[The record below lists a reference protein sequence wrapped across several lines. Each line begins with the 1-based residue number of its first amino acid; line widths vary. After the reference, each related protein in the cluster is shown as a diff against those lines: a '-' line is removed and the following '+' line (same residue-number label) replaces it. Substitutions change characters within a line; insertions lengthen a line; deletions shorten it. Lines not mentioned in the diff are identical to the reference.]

1 MRHQEISLLVIFD
14 AIMTEGSITRA
25 ADQLELTQPAVSNAL
40 SRMRQ
45 AWNDELFIK
54 DGRNIQPTIY
64 AQNLW
69 KRVRNPL
76 IELEE
81 AVDIEGFDPATAKRT
96 FRIAAADTII
106 DTAWGPLRKIIE
118 EQAPNINLHAV
129 PYTIS
134 NGIELLDNAEVDLV
148 VGALLDSNETICS
161 EYLYSPCY
169 TCVMRPNHRLTQS
182 ELTLEEFAN
191 SDHLLVS
198 LSGEASGFTDEVLA
212 QYGLSRRVAMTV
224 NHFSAVPKLISQSDL
239 IAIVPSSTLEE
250 SIFSGEL
257 AVVQPPIQ
265 ITSKQVNNYWHKRQ
279 DTDKGLTWLRTHMSL
294 IIKEHASTHMKELE
308 KRICNKSKNDTCT

>member
-25 ADQLELTQPAVSNAL
+25 AELLELTQPAVSNAL

-69 KRVRNPL
+69 ERVRNPL
-76 IELEE
+76 LELED

-118 EQAPNINLHAV
+118 EQAPHINLHAV

-134 NGIELLDNAEVDLV
+134 NGHELLDNAEVDLV
-148 VGALLDSNETICS
+148 VGALLDSNNSICS

-169 TCVMRPNHRLTQS
+169 TCVMRPKHPLTQTP
-182 ELTLEEFAN
+182 LTLEEFAS

-198 LSGEASGFTDEVLA
+198 LSGEASGYTDEVLA

-224 NHFSAVPKLISQSDL
+224 NHFSAVPKLITQSDL

-250 SIFSGEL
+250 AIFSGEL
-257 AVVQPPIQ
+257 AVVEPPIQ

-279 DTDKGLTWLRTHMSL
+279 DTDKGLTWLRNHMSR
-294 IIKEHASTHMKELE
+294 IIKEHASAHIEELQ
-308 KRICNKSKNDTCT
+308 KRICNKCK

>member
-25 ADQLELTQPAVSNAL
+25 AELLELTQPAVSNAL

-69 KRVRNPL
+69 ERVRNPL
-76 IELEE
+76 LELEE

-118 EQAPNINLHAV
+118 EQAPHINLHAV

-134 NGIELLDNAEVDLV
+134 NGHELLDNAEVDLV
-148 VGALLDSNETICS
+148 VGALLDSNNAICS

-169 TCVMRPNHRLTQS
+169 TCVMRPNHPLTQTP
-182 ELTLEEFAN
+182 LTLEEFAS

-198 LSGEASGFTDEVLA
+198 LSGEASGYTDEVLA

-257 AVVQPPIQ
+257 AVVEPPIQ

-279 DTDKGLTWLRTHMSL
+279 DTDKGLTWLRNHISR
-294 IIKEHASTHMKELE
+294 IIKEHASAHIEELQ
-308 KRICNKSKNDTCT
+308 KRICNQCK

>member
-279 DTDKGLTWLRTHMSL
+279 DTDKGLTWLRTHMSR
-294 IIKEHASTHMKELE
+294 IIKEHASTHLSLIHISEPT
-308 KRICNKSKNDTCT
+308 RPY

>member
-69 KRVRNPL
+69 KKVRSPL
-76 IELEE
+76 VELEE
-81 AVDIEGFDPATAKRT
+81 AVDIEGFDPASSQRT

-106 DTAWGPLRKIIE
+106 DTAWAPLRKIIE
-118 EQAPNINLHAV
+118 EQAPHINLHAV

-134 NGIELLDNAEVDLV
+134 NAHELLDNAEVDLV
-148 VGALLDSNETICS
+148 VGGVLENDDAICS

-169 TCVMRPNHRLTQS
+169 ICVMRPGHPLTQTQFS
-182 ELTLEEFAN
+182 LEEFAN
-191 SDHLLVS
+191 SEHLLVS
-198 LSGEASGFTDEVLA
+198 LSGEATGYTDEVLA
-212 QYGLSRRVAMTV
+212 QYGLSRRIAMTV
-224 NHFSAVPKLISQSDL
+224 NHFSAVPKLISESDL
-239 IAIVPSSTLEE
+239 IAIVPSSTMEE
-250 SIFSGEL
+250 AIFSGKL
-257 AVVQPPIQ
+257 AVVEPPIQ
-265 ITSKQVNNYWHKRQ
+265 ITTKLINNYWHRRQ
-279 DTDKGLTWLRTHMSL
+279 DTDKGLVWLRAHVTR
-294 IIKEHASTHMKELE
+294 IIKQHAEDHMEELK
-308 KRICNKSKNDTCT
+308 KRICNKCQD